1 VVETPFGLRSKSFR
15 KGLGEHPFSK
25 GWPQRF
31 TIMATTDDNW
41 LQRRENRQ
49 RRHEARR
56 PSALERAREELL
68 REWHGDYAGRQE
80 IMAHQPGAAAIG
92 DVLTEVMRDVL
103 PAGSGL
109 LWQIQA
115 AWPELV
121 GPEIAKHAFPVSV
134 WNRRLE
140 VAVPEAPWRYVL
152 ESAHKKT
159 IIERIKTLTAGQVCD
174 VRLRAGAAPAPAPPP
189 A

>member
-1 VVETPFGLRSKSFR
+1 MVEG
-15 KGLGEHPFSK
+15 G
-25 GWPQRF
+25 
-31 TIMATTDDNW
+31 
-41 LQRRENRQ
+41 ENRQ

-56 PSALERAREELL
+56 PSAQERAREELL
-68 REWHGDYAGRQE
+68 REWHGDGAGCQE
-80 IMAHQPGAAAIG
+80 IMAHQPGATAIG
-92 DVLTEVMRDVL
+92 DVLTAVMRDVL

-121 GPEIAKHAFPVSV
+121 GPEIAKHAFPVAV

-159 IIERIKTLTAGQVCD
+159 MVARLNTLTAGQVCE
-174 VRLRAGAAPAPAPPP
+174 VRLRAGAAPRPPWP
-189 A
+189 P

>member
-1 VVETPFGLRSKSFR
+1 MP
-15 KGLGEHPFSK
+15 P
-25 GWPQRF
+25 
-31 TIMATTDDNW
+31 TDDHW

-56 PSALERAREELL
+56 PSARERAREELL
-68 REWHGDYAGRQE
+68 RDWYGDHAGRHEIAGRQ
-80 IMAHQPGAAAIG
+80 PGATAIG
-92 DVLTEVMRDVL
+92 DMLTEVMRDVL

-121 GPEIAKHAFPVSV
+121 GAEIAKHAFPVAV
-134 WNRRLE
+134 WNRRLD
-140 VAVPEAPWRYVL
+140 VTVPEAPWRYVL

-159 IIERIKTLTAGQVCD
+159 IVERIKTLTAGQVCE
-174 VRLRAGAAPAPAPPP
+174 VRLRAGAAPPPAPA
-189 A
+189 